1 MWRRIAELPL
11 SRNNGQGFSSLRLLV
26 ALFSQLLAAFA
37 FSTLLHA
44 APPASDSLSEASKQE
59 FVAALLQ
66 SAKGDD
72 RGAVERYGRL
82 LTAQPSNAAIHY
94 ALSKSWSA
102 LGRLDSARIHSEKS
116 VSLNAGN
123 KYYLEFLASLAHQ
136 QRDFIRAIDLNR
148 QLAAIEPGNAEPLS
162 SLAVEYLA
170 ADQPEK
176 AIAVFQEMLTL
187 DPKNET
193 TLVQMLLIEMKL
205 FHYQDAIDT
214 LIKLIDQG
222 DVKEQLRLTLGELY
236 LQTRQYDLASKTLRG
251 LLKENQ
257 GLVPAWLALFE
268 LSIQSGNHPAF
279 LEDLNR
285 FFNTNQVTLPQTAEL
300 AKLFL
305 VRASSESSFLDPAI
319 VMIGEIIRRH
329 PGNGKLYSLRG
340 IAQMQKQDTAA
351 ALIDFRK
358 ALLLDPGSIEIW
370 EEFVTASIIQ
380 KEFRTATEAFYKIK
394 KRFPASSFRLQVLE
408 GELLFQ
414 TGKLKSAAVL
424 LEKAMHSKQAQK
436 EKKLYLRA
444 SSTLALCYDTLGF
457 RDKSI
462 HLYEIILALEPD
474 NILMMNNL
482 AYVLAVQGKELPRAK
497 ELALKVVALEPAN
510 AGYLDTLGWVLYRM
524 AEYEEARKVL
534 EKAAELEPRE
544 AEIVDHLGK
553 VYEKLGNLEKAAEME
568 EKAKKLRAKP

>member
-1 MWRRIAELPL
+1 MAELPV
-11 SRNNGQGFSSLRLLV
+11 SRNNGQGFSSLLLMV
-26 ALFSQLLAAFA
+26 VLFSQLLSACA
-37 FSTLLHA
+37 STTPLPVGRPL
-44 APPASDSLSEASKQE
+44 SDSLSEASKQE

-94 ALSKSWSA
+94 ALSKSWIA
-102 LGRLDSARIHSEKS
+102 LGLLDSARIHSEKS

-136 QRDFIRAIDLNR
+136 QRDFVRAIALYR
-148 QLAAIEPGNAEPLS
+148 QLAAIEPGNTEPLS

-193 TLVQMLLIEMKL
+193 TLIQMLLIEMTL
-205 FHYQDAIDT
+205 SHYQDAINT
-214 LIKLIDQG
+214 LIVLIDQG
-222 DVKEQLRLTLGELY
+222 DIKEQLRLTLGKLY
-236 LQTRQYDLASKTLRG
+236 LQTRQYDLASKTLRE

-268 LSIQSGNHPAF
+268 LSIQSGNNPAF
-279 LEDLNR
+279 LNDLNR
-285 FFNTNQVTLPQTAEL
+285 FFNTNQVTLPQKAEL

-305 VRASSESSFLDPAI
+305 VRASRESSFLDPAI

-370 EEFVTASIIQ
+370 EEFVTASVIQ
-380 KEFRTATEAFYKIK
+380 KEFRSAAEALYKIK
-394 KRFPASSFRLQVLE
+394 RRFPPGSFRLHVLE

-414 TGKLKSAAVL
+414 TGKLKRAAVL
-424 LEKAMHSKQAQK
+424 LEKALRSKQAQK
-436 EKKLYLRA
+436 EKTLYLRA
-444 SSTLALCYDTLGF
+444 SSILALCYDTLGF

-462 HLYEIILALEPD
+462 QLYENILTLEPD

-534 EKAAELEPRE
+534 EKAAELDPRE

-553 VYEKLGNLEKAAEME
+553 VYEKLGNLEKVLEME
-568 EKAKKLRAKP
+568 KKANKLKAKP